1 MSKKAII
8 IVIGFNL
15 FIAIS
20 FFIMNY
26 GVGYSHLA
34 SDQHNIVP
42 MCQKL
47 DNPDLFQKDL
57 FLSSVENFKYYT
69 PFFVEP
75 LRFTAKLTHG
85 DYMTAINILHL
96 ITNILYGLS
105 WFLLFYI
112 IFKKNFWVAFLLS
125 ILIRGLVWLP
135 GMEVWGISDLWT
147 FMPRT
152 VYSALLPIPFII
164 LISNFKYRI
173 LTSAF
178 LIGLFFN
185 FHPITGLG
193 GILIFLFTELCGMH
207 ANNTFSKINL
217 KQFLLSIFCIII
229 GMIPFILTYFGK
241 TETTAIYNVELYQ
254 KAFDT
259 RIPSYFKNV
268 TGYAAKWIH
277 LKTLFFLL
285 PCILLIVLSFFYEN
299 LKKRALFVLVL
310 GLLLFIIPLISI
322 PIENWINTT
331 FTLNLRMSFQLVR
344 VQKLVILPGY
354 LAIGFL
360 LVWCLERKY
369 LSKIFLVVVTMVY
382 IAIIMLAT
390 PNRFKA
396 IPIISDD
403 ITTSIFPNESIF
415 TSIEDK
421 QTDFDKMAM
430 FIKKETPADAVFYK
444 EYRLRSAALRSV
456 KFDHKGASI
465 LIEGNPEKLIEW
477 YQAKQKLKTLTE
489 AEKKMFLK
497 EQGVSHILSKENFEV
512 YRLLKQIGKLKL
524 YAIN

>member
-8 IVIGFNL
+8 AVIGFNL

-20 FFIMNY
+20 FFIMNH

-47 DNPDLFQKDL
+47 DNPYLFQKDL
-57 FLSSVENFKYYT
+57 FLSSVEN
-69 PFFVEP
+69 
-75 LRFTAKLTHG
+75 
-85 DYMTAINILHL
+85 L

-112 IFKKNFWVAFLLS
+112 LFEKNFWVAFLLS

-135 GMEVWGISDLWT
+135 GMEVWGFSDLWT

-152 VYSALLPIPFII
+152 VYSAFLPIPFII
-164 LISNFKYRI
+164 LLWNKKYSFV
-173 LTSAF
+173 LSAL
-178 LIGLFFN
+178 LIGFIFN

-193 GILIFLFTELCGMH
+193 GILIYLYCVLFLTK
-207 ANNTFSKINL
+207 KIDYPYRSSIKNL
-217 KQFLLSIFCIII
+217 LLSISCISV
-229 GMIPFILTYFGK
+229 GMLPFVLTYFGK
-241 TETTAIYNVELYQ
+241 TVTASTYNLDLYHE
-254 KAFDT
+254 AFDA
-259 RIPSYFKNV
+259 RIPGYFKRMAAF
-268 TGYAAKWIH
+268 AAKWMTA
-277 LKTLFFLL
+277 KMLFFLL
-285 PCILLIVLSFFYEN
+285 PILSMAIVSFFY
-299 LKKRALFVLVL
+299 KKFNQWALFTI
-310 GLLLFIIPLISI
+310 GLSFVLFIVPLLSI
-322 PIENWINTT
+322 PIENWFNEM
-331 FTLNLRMSFQLVR
+331 FHVNLRMSFQLVR
-344 VQKLVILPGY
+344 VQKLAILPGY
-354 LAIGFL
+354 LTIGCL
-360 LVWCLERKY
+360 LIWCVNQQL
-369 LSKIFLVVVTMVY
+369 LSKRIFAGITVVY
-382 IAIIMLAT
+382 LAIIILAT
-390 PNRFKA
+390 PSRFKS
-396 IPIISDD
+396 IPFISDD

-477 YQAKQKLKTLTE
+477 YQTKQKLKTLTE

-497 EQGVSHILSKENFEV
+497 EQGVTHILSKENFEV